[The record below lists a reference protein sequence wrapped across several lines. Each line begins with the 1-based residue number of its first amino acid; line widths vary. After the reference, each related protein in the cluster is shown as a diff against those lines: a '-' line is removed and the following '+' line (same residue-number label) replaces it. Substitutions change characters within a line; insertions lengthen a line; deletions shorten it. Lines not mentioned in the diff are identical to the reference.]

1 MILAITREPID
12 PAAVY
17 GRIGRERAGSVVCH
31 YAVVKKQT
39 GPGGETSFIE
49 FDVAP
54 EAEEELAA
62 IAAHLREKWQ
72 IEDLLLIR
80 RVGRLGIG
88 DIISLVAVS
97 SPNSEDAFA
106 ACRLGIR
113 RLKKMVS
120 IVKKELYTAV

>member
-1 MILAITREPID
+1 MQRKI
-12 PAAVY
+12 
-17 GRIGRERAGSVVCH
+17 
-31 YAVVKKQT
+31 
-39 GPGGETSFIE
+39 
-49 FDVAP
+49 
-54 EAEEELAA
+54 
-62 IAAHLREKWQ
+62 IANQEEKWQ

-80 RVGRLGIG
+80 RVGLLGIG